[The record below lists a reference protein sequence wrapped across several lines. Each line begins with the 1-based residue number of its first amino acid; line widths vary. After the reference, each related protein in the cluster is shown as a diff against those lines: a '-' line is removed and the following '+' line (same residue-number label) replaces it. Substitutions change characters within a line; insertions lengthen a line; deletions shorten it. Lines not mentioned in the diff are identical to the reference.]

1 MIAIKS
7 RNEIDGPMKK
17 IIIIACVCMALTLV
31 ILGGLAWNLINY
43 ASRSSGDDISEQ
55 AFTVLPGEAF
65 STVADRLYQTG
76 IIGDSYRFKLFAR
89 LKGYDKRIRAGE
101 YRLSSVLSPR
111 QVLEIMVSGKVAL
124 HRITIPE
131 GYNLYQIAALV
142 AEAGLIEAP
151 EFIRAATDS
160 GMVKAMGVDAD
171 ALEGY
176 LFPDTYHFP
185 KGLSAKKI
193 ALTMVNRFEEVFL
206 PEWHHRASQMTWTV
220 HQVVTLAS
228 IIEKETGAAFER
240 PLIASVFHNRLAKN
254 MRLSSDPTVIYG
266 IKDFDGNLTRKH
278 LSTPTPYNTY
288 QRKGLPPGPIANPGA
303 ASLEAALYPAETD
316 YLYFVSKQDGTHQF
330 STNLRE
336 HNRAVRKYQ
345 LRRRSTQ

>member
-1 MIAIKS
+1 
-7 RNEIDGPMKK
+7 MKK
-17 IIIIACVCMALTLV
+17 TIIIIGAGIALCLV
-31 ILGGLAWNLINY
+31 ILGGLVWNLIDS
-43 ASRSSGDDISEQ
+43 ASRSSGDNISEV
-55 AFTVLPGEAF
+55 AFTVVPGQAF
-65 STVADRLYQTG
+65 STIADRLYQAG
-76 IIGDSYRFKLFAR
+76 IIANTRNFKLFAR
-89 LKGYDKRIRAGE
+89 LKGYDKRIKAGE
-101 YRLSSVLSPR
+101 YRLSSVLSPK

-131 GYNLYQIAALV
+131 GFNLYQIADLV
-142 AEAGLIEAP
+142 AKVGLSDAP
-151 EFIRAATDS
+151 EFIEAATEPETVRS
-160 GMVKAMGVDAD
+160 LGVEAD
-171 ALEGY
+171 TLEGY

-185 KGLSAKKI
+185 KGLAAKKI
-193 ALTMVNRFEEVFL
+193 AATMVKRFEEVFL
-206 PEWHHRASQMTWTV
+206 AEWHERARQMNWNT

-240 PLIASVFHNRLAKN
+240 PLIASVFHNRLAKD

-288 QRKGLPPGPIANPGA
+288 LRKGLPPGPIANPGV
-303 ASLEAALYPAETD
+303 ASLEAALYPAETN
-316 YLYFVSKQDGTHQF
+316 YLYFVSKKDGTHQF

-345 LRRRSTQ
+345 LRRKSKQ